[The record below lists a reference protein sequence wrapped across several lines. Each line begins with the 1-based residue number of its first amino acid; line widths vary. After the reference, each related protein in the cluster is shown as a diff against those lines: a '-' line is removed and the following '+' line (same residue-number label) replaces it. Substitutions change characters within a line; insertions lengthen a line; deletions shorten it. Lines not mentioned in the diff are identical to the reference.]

1 MNIFVLDEDPR
12 QAARDQC
19 DKHVVKMPLE
29 SAQML
34 CTALRQNGQHEVPY
48 KAAHVKHPCTLWSA
62 ATRSN
67 FLWLVRHGLELC
79 EEYTR
84 RYKKVHASQSVIV
97 VAGSLAEHIPEGGLT
112 TFAQAMPDECK
123 HPDPVVA
130 YRTYYVSTKQRMLQY
145 TKRPSPDFLTQAI
158 YMTAVG

>member
-123 HPDPVVA
+123 RETAVEA
-130 YRTYYVSTKQRMLQY
+130 YRAYYINKKASIARWKNSE
-145 TKRPSPDFLTQAI
+145 RPLWWPSDS
-158 YMTAVG
+158 